1 MNKIIYTDLDGTLLD
16 SDTYSYD
23 SAKDTLDKINK
34 KNIPLII
41 CTSKTRAEIEFFREK
56 IDNYHPFIS
65 ENGGGIFIPKNYF
78 DVSFDYDK
86 KEDNYYILILGSEY
100 NKLLE
105 TLNKIK
111 EKFEIT
117 SFVDMNAQ
125 EVAEDSNLNIKEA
138 ELAKKRE
145 FDIPFKVKNLKS
157 EDEIHRLIREN
168 NLYYVQG
175 GRYYHLMGGNSKGK
189 AVKILTDIYK
199 KQFGDV
205 FTIGIGDS
213 SNDFSML
220 ESVDRGYLV
229 MKKNGEYASS
239 KYNPAGEIGPKGW
252 KRVVET
258 EVKL

>member
-1 MNKIIYTDLDGTLLD
+1 MKIIYSDLDGTLLD

-23 SAKDTLDKINK
+23 SAKDTLEKINK

-56 IDNYHPFIS
+56 IDNHHPFIS

-78 DVSFDYDK
+78 DVNFEYDK
-86 KEDNYYILILGSEY
+86 EYDNYYVLVLGADY
-100 NKLLE
+100 NKLE
-105 TLNKIK
+105 EAIYNIK

-117 SFVDMNAQ
+117 SFLDMSAQ
-125 EVAEDSNLNIKEA
+125 EIAKDSNLSIKEA

-145 FDIPFKVKNLKS
+145 FDIPFKVKNLNS
-157 EDEIHRLIREN
+157 EDKIHRIVREN
-168 NLYYVQG
+168 NLHYTKG
-175 GRYYHLMGGNSKGK
+175 GRYYHLIGSNSKGK
-189 AVKILTDIYK
+189 AVEVLTDIYR

-229 MKKNGEYASS
+229 MKKNEKYASS
-239 KYNPAGEIGPKGW
+239 DYNPAGEIGPKGW
-252 KRVVET
+252 KRVVKKEL
-258 EVKL
+258 KI